1 MSPDEGM
8 GVNMD
13 TYGIAA
19 VSMSLSQMKVAQSV
33 DLAMMRKVMD
43 LQQETMDQMLSMAEV
58 VDTAAAV
65 APPSDHLLDVLV

>member
-1 MSPDEGM
+1 
-8 GVNMD
+8 MD

-19 VSMSLSQMKVAQSV
+19 MSMSLSQMKVSQSV

-43 LQQETMDQMLSMAEV
+43 LQQQTMDQMLSMAEA
-58 VDTAAAV
+58 VDTTAAV